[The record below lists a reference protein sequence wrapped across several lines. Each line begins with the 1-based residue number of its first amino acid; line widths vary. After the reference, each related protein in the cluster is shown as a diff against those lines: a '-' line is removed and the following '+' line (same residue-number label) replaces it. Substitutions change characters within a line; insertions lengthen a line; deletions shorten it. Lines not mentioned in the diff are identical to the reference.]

1 MREHLASVV
10 DFCALIFMWVGFY
23 MVWCVTP

>member
-1 MREHLASVV
+1 MRELLASVL
-10 DFCALIFMWVGFY
+10 DFCALIFMCTGFY